1 MSWWQRALG
10 LDPQAIPPHVFAL
23 DADRLR
29 YGQFLRQGTLVRFRA
44 YRSVALPNE
53 TFLVG
58 PLGGPPRDSKGFAER
73 VAALVADASLASGT
87 RGGVKEASLVLPDG
101 WLRVTFTESTD
112 LPRAAEA
119 ADEVLRWKLKRLVPF
134 RVEEL
139 RVDAT
144 EVTPLPSQAEPR
156 RLLLGFGS
164 EALLSQVEEAFSAAG
179 VRLGLITSTSLAL
192 VAALAG
198 GRGESSGSTEG
209 FHALVAV
216 EAGGYTLVF
225 ARGSEPV
232 LHRYKAFAS
241 ALPEDA
247 RAGMVERDLKL
258 TRNFLDEHYG
268 GAALDRVVL
277 SAPPEVEPLWLDLLA
292 EGLSCPALAL
302 DGRILPP
309 LRAEETTAPW
319 RDLAPMLGAAR
330 LEVA

>member
-1 MSWWQRALG
+1 MSWWKRALG
-10 LDPQAIPPHVFAL
+10 LDPQAVPPHVFAL
-23 DADRLR
+23 DGERLR
-29 YGQFLRQGTLVRFRA
+29 YGQFLRQGTLVRFRG
-44 YRSVALPNE
+44 YRSVALPNDV
-53 TFLVG
+53 FLAG
-58 PLGGPPRDSKGFAER
+58 PLGGPPRDAKGFGER
-73 VAALVADASLASGT
+73 VAALVADAATASGT
-87 RGGVKEASLVLPDG
+87 RGGIKEASLILPDG
-101 WLRVTFTESTD
+101 WLRVTFTESTE

-144 EVTPLPSQAEPR
+144 EVTPLPNQAEPR

-164 EALLSQVEEAFSAAG
+164 EVLLAQIEDAFSAAG
-179 VRLGLITSTSLAL
+179 VRLGLITSASLAL
-192 VAALAG
+192 VAALALA
-198 GRGESSGSTEG
+198 RENESGSG

-225 ARGSEPV
+225 ARGGEPV
-232 LHRYKAFAS
+232 LHRYKAFAT